1 MLNRQARS
9 LALSGTRKL
18 MNNKVIVVLST
29 CPDETVARDLGRRL
43 VESGR
48 AACVNV
54 IPGLRSIYRWQ
65 DRIEED
71 NEAMM
76 LIKTVQERVDEITA
90 WLEQEHPYALPEV
103 VVLPVTAG
111 LPGYLK
117 WVADTAGGQS

>member
-1 MLNRQARS
+1 
-9 LALSGTRKL
+9 

-65 DRIEED
+65 DRVEED

-76 LIKTVQERVDEITA
+76 LIKTVEERVDEITA

-103 VVLPVTAG
+103 VALPVIAG
-111 LPGYLK
+111 LSGYLK
-117 WVADTAGGQS
+117 WVADTAGGQR

>member
-1 MLNRQARS
+1 MAR
-9 LALSGTRKL
+9 
-18 MNNKVIVVLST
+18 
-29 CPDETVARDLGRRL
+29 ELGRRL

-65 DRIEED
+65 DRVEED

-76 LIKTVQERVDEITA
+76 LIKTVEERVDEITA

-103 VVLPVTAG
+103 VALPVTAG
-111 LPGYLK
+111 LAGYLK
-117 WVADTAGGQS
+117 WVADTAGGQP

>member
-1 MLNRQARS
+1 
-9 LALSGTRKL
+9 
-18 MNNKVIVVLST
+18 
-29 CPDETVARDLGRRL
+29 VARDLGRRL

-65 DRIEED
+65 DRVEED

-76 LIKTVQERVDEITA
+76 LIKTVEDRVDEITA
-90 WLEQEHPYALPEV
+90 WLEKEHPYALPEV
-103 VVLPVTAG
+103 VALPVVAG

-117 WVADTAGGQS
+117 WVADAAGGQP

>member
-1 MLNRQARS
+1 MLNRQTR
-9 LALSGTRKL
+9 SGTPNDSRKP
-18 MNNKVIVVLST
+18 MNNKVFIVFST

-71 NEAMM
+71 EEAMM
-76 LIKTVQERVDEITA
+76 MIKTVEERVDEITA
-90 WLEQEHPYALPEV
+90 WLAQEHPYAVPEV
-103 VVLPVTAG
+103 VGLPVLAG
-111 LPGYLK
+111 LPGYLQ
-117 WVADTAGGQS
+117 WVADATGEQR